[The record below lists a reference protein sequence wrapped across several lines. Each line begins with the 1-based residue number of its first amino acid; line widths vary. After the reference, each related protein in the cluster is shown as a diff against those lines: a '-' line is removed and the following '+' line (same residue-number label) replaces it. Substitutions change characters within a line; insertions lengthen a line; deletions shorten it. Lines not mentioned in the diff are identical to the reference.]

1 MRGRRISNSYK
12 LRKDIHPL
20 YILDTQK
27 AAQHPLDLDQRCAIE
42 HLLNL
47 LECPFEPGILHV
59 AGNDANFAL
68 RALLLTACIDSSKQP
83 HIELAQQNILSA
95 FKKIARGPVALDA
108 YSITKRSGAP
118 KEAEKSKGQ
127 GQTKESEEEKVG
139 CGRGEMRFRDS

>member
-95 FKKIARGPVALDA
+95 FKKIARGLVALDA
-108 YSITKRSGAP
+108 YHEEVRARLKKQKNQKVRAKQKRA
-118 KEAEKSKGQ
+118 KKKKLAAEGGK
-127 GQTKESEEEKVG
+127 
-139 CGRGEMRFRDS
+139 